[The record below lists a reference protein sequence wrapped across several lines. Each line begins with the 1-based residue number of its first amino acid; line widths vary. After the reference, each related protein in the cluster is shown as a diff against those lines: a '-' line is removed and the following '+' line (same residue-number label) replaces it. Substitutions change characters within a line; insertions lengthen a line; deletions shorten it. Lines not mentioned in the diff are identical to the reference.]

1 MTQNT
6 SSISKETLSNSESDF
21 SEPQQDKMLNDTS
34 KTQPPSEPASSIV
47 VRAPRSPWWE
57 FFLHFATFGVYTCF
71 WLVARVKE
79 VKQLSN
85 QPLKPW
91 LWFFVPNFIFI
102 QPFALHKLKGILLQI
117 EKDNNIHYPEN
128 YSTLW
133 MLAVTVLSA
142 SFWVHTNYD
151 LPSWLTLVGW
161 TVWSALFCILS
172 QRLNGIKKKLANV
185 DFKGKPS
192 GYALWEW
199 LIVIPFF
206 PITLCLLLYISIAPY
221 MVEEISSLPDQ
232 TVYTD
237 PDNQFQLT
245 IHGEGW
251 REVEIGS
258 FSDGSSE
265 FELTGAVEGSS
276 FVVFKAGSQMTLN
289 GVVDHRINYIKT
301 EWPDSQCRE
310 ERTLIQSKLSV
321 IAYVICEE
329 KDTHNYYL
337 NTVTVFENGDDRYE
351 LFGSLSTRKHSYPNR
366 ATEFKQIAKE
376 FQPL

>member
-6 SSISKETLSNSESDF
+6 TSIPKDTLSSSQLDS
-21 SEPQQDKMLNDTS
+21 SEPQHNEIVNSTAPNKPSNS
-34 KTQPPSEPASSIV
+34 KTI
-47 VRAPRSPWWE
+47 RAPRSPWWE
-57 FFLHFATFGVYTCF
+57 FFLHFSTFGIYTCF

-102 QPFALHKLKGILLQI
+102 QPFALHKLKEIILQI

-128 YSTLW
+128 CSTLW
-133 MLAVTVLSA
+133 MLSVTVLSA
-142 SFWVHTNYD
+142 SFWVYANYD
-151 LPSWLTLVGW
+151 LPSWLTLFGW
-161 TVWSALFCILS
+161 VLWSSLFCILS

-185 DFKGKPS
+185 DFKGKSS
-192 GYALWEW
+192 GYAFWEW

-206 PITLCLLLYISIAPY
+206 PLALALLLFISISPY
-221 MVEEISSLPDQ
+221 MAEEISSFPDQ

-237 PDNQFQLT
+237 PNNQFQLT
-245 IHGEGW
+245 VHGEGW
-251 REVEIGS
+251 YEVETGS

-265 FELTGAVEGSS
+265 FELAGAVDGSS
-276 FVVFKAGSQMTLN
+276 FVVFKAGSRMTLN

-321 IAYVICEE
+321 IAYIICEG
-329 KDTHNYYL
+329 KNTYGPHL
-337 NTVTVFENGDDRYE
+337 NTVTVFENGDDLYE
-351 LFGSLSTRKHSYPNR
+351 LFGSLNTRKQSYPAS

>member
-6 SSISKETLSNSESDF
+6 ASIPKETLSNSQLDS
-21 SEPQQDKMLNDTS
+21 SEPQHNEIVNDTAPN
-34 KTQPPSEPASSIV
+34 KPSNSMTI
-47 VRAPRSPWWE
+47 RAPRSPWWE
-57 FFLHFATFGVYTCF
+57 FFLHFSTFGVYTCF

-117 EKDNNIHYPEN
+117 EKEHNIHYPEN

-133 MLAVTVLSA
+133 MLAVTILSA

-161 TVWSALFCILS
+161 VVWSALFCVLG
-172 QRLNGIKKKLANV
+172 QRLNGIKKKLTNV

-192 GYALWEW
+192 GYAFWEW

-206 PITLCLLLYISIAPY
+206 PIVLCSLLYISIAPY
-221 MVEEISSLPDQ
+221 TVEEISSLPDQ

-251 REVEIGS
+251 REVEIGT
-258 FSDGSSE
+258 FSDGSA
-265 FELTGAVEGSS
+265 ELELAGTGQESS
-276 FVVFKAGSQMTLN
+276 FIVFKTDNQTTLN
-289 GVVDHRINYIKT
+289 GVIKYRLNEIQA
-301 EWPDSQCRE
+301 EWPNSQCRE
-310 ERTLIQSKLSV
+310 ERNLIESKLNV

-329 KDTHNYYL
+329 KDTHDYYL

-351 LFGSLSTRKHSYPNR
+351 LFGSLSARKHSYPEKANN
-366 ATEFKQIAKE
+366 FKKIAKE